1 MLPIRS
7 IFQSFIIF
15 LYRFVRM
22 LFFSNG
28 LIIIYVNYVR
38 CKTV

>member
-1 MLPIRS
+1 
-7 IFQSFIIF
+7 
-15 LYRFVRM
+15 M